1 MGQSATLLTML
12 QTGDSAF
19 PSGAFAFS
27 NGLETLVAEGV
38 VPAQISLSD
47 LLIDQIAPRWLE
59 FDRYFLN
66 AALQASDVAAVDRDC
81 HLRQS
86 VPELAAASLRM
97 GLALLTSHA
106 RIGTAGLADY
116 LARDRDAA
124 PGHAPVVQGL
134 AARALGLGSAE
145 AEAAAFHGVLSGF
158 ASAAVRLGQIGAL
171 NAQRVLRAAIAQHAE
186 ALAAPVSAPSA
197 FVPVADIATQRRD
210 ARAVNLFAT

>member
-27 NGLETLVAEGV
+27 NGLETLVAEAV

-59 FDRYFLN
+59 FDRFFLS
-66 AALQASDVAAVDRDC
+66 AALQAEDVAAVDRAC

-134 AARALGLGSAE
+134 AARALGLGRAE
-145 AEAAAFHGVLSGF
+145 AEAAAFHGLLSGF

-171 NAQRVLRAAIAQHAE
+171 SAQRILRKAIAQHAE
-186 ALAAPVSAPSA
+186 TLAAPARVPSA
-197 FVPVADIATQRRD
+197 FAPVADIATQRRD